1 MIRANAAG
9 FILSFFFWRKAMLRK
24 YRNENEIFALLR
36 SFENATISREEWK
49 HAEHLVVALCYLE
62 KHDLETA
69 TLKMRS
75 GILHLLEKGYG
86 LDLTKE
92 MPYHETITVFW
103 MRTAYAF
110 SLMHKELSFVEKA
123 NSLCEL
129 FDKKY
134 PLRFYSREL
143 LFSDRAR
150 AEYVGPDLAAYPGHE
165 AKIPTDINSSL
176 SLFEFSAQ
184 K

>member
-1 MIRANAAG
+1 
-9 FILSFFFWRKAMLRK
+9 MLRK
-24 YRNENEIFALLR
+24 YKNEKEIHALLR
-36 SFENATISREEWK
+36 SFEDATITREEWK

-62 KHDLETA
+62 ENDLESATA
-69 TLKMRS
+69 KMRS

-129 FDKKY
+129 FDKDY
-134 PLRFYSREL
+134 PLKFYSREL
-143 LFSDRAR
+143 LFFPTGPAR
-150 AEYVGPDLAAYPGHE
+150 NTSGPILTLTPVSNLNQLRHRSSKAEACRD
-165 AKIPTDINSSL
+165 
-176 SLFEFSAQ
+176 
-184 K
+184 

>member
-9 FILSFFFWRKAMLRK
+9 FILSFFFWSKSMHGK
-24 YRNENEIFALLR
+24 YKSEKEIYSLLK
-36 SFENATISREEWK
+36 SFESATITREEWK

-62 KHDLETA
+62 RYDLETA
-69 TLKMRS
+69 TAKMRA
-75 GILHLLEKGYG
+75 GILHLLEKGFG

-110 SLMHKELSFVEKA
+110 SLMHKELPFVEKA

-129 FDKKY
+129 FDKDY
-134 PLRFYSREL
+134 PLKFYSREL

-150 AEYVGPDLAAYPGHE
+150 AEYVGPDLEAYPGARPE
-165 AKIPTDINSSL
+165 VCPVTSL
-176 SLFEFSAQ
+176 AMI
-184 K
+184 